1 MIDRKFLR
9 VVFIFAAVLAV
20 GGLAALP
27 AHAQGEPTPPD
38 LNVCNGVTC
47 ETLPD
52 SVCSDAGFKI
62 TLTNFLPG
70 NTQNSGTATYTYE
83 IYTRRAG
90 VYRVMAMAPR
100 VVSAMTIARRAG
112 TPRGYLQ
119 PRVHRRYLPRPE
131 PF

>member
-27 AHAQGEPTPPD
+27 AHAQGGPTPPD

-83 IYTRRAG
+83 ICSPSAG
-90 VYRVMAMAPR
+90 VCGGDGTKSCLSNDDCTKGGNPQGVLAAASAPSIP
-100 VVSAMTIARRAG
+100 SAA
-112 TPRGYLQ
+112 
-119 PRVHRRYLPRPE
+119 
-131 PF
+131 